1 MKYLLIL
8 LLTACVSTPLTE
20 EQVFEREYWE
30 QERQLAYVQW
40 KAWCLSPDGLNG
52 VIYAYKP
59 MSLCRSGNCIPRK
72 WDWRYDFDRERPMHG
87 NAYKC
92 ITRADMREIMRG
104 L

>member
-40 KAWCLSPDGLNG
+40 KTNCTSGGKMIFGKNPW
-52 VIYAYKP
+52 K
-59 MSLCRSGNCIPRK
+59 LCRSGDCIPSK